1 MPQIELFLRFA
12 FAFTSEWDEYL
23 DYSNRNTVVI
33 DIALVSKR
41 SLSSGISFH
50 FCFNI
55 LFFTCLDVCVAV
67 EYIEGKETNVTST
80 TNSVLISSS
89 LSHSISFAL
98 FLELGCCGF
107 V

>member
-55 LFFTCLDVCVAV
+55 LFFTCLDVWM
-67 EYIEGKETNVTST
+67 
-80 TNSVLISSS
+80 
-89 LSHSISFAL
+89 
-98 FLELGCCGF
+98 F
-107 V
+107 VWL